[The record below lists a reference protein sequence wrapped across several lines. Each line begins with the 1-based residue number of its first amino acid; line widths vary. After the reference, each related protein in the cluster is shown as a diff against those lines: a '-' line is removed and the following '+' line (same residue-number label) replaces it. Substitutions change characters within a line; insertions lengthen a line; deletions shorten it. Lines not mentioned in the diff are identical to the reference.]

1 MQCVHAEY
9 YNVICLKYKT
19 NYTILTFNFTRQE
32 KMAGLEQ
39 NYLKDG
45 VVSSYIEQPQD
56 TRLEQLAD
64 VNVGL
69 ATYGLPPEEVDAVVA
84 QAQEIGFTPLRWGQV
99 VASVDYVLGAEGV
112 ELPAGKK
119 AKQERG
125 RIVEEALNKV
135 TLERDTDTN
144 TLRMLYSSEPD
155 AEPIDLAQQVD
166 LSDEQTQARVSEL
179 SADQMVFGK
188 VLGYVGNYV
197 KTQRG
202 LAVEQTGVGQINIG
216 KGPRIVVQGAGE
228 GTRVDTKKADKVVTA
243 TSHEVVRTGLMM
255 ETVRQVAN
263 ERRRDTLREHYQNRE
278 LLTTPK
284 FTYDKWP
291 TDPLM
296 AQLRATVSPITDRYV
311 AENGVVCDSK
321 DLKYQT
327 LFRLTTHDVAELFV
341 DGQEL
346 EEYLIAQGAYTNW
359 RNILGVD
366 PDFVRQFQVNPDILA
381 ATIEEQRAV
390 IDHRLEDSTLPLDEI
405 LQQSGIFAEPGWVIQ
420 KKDNQVYAVQEDTAT
435 SLSGAMPLE
444 FREVD
449 PELANAFHRDLHYI
463 HTPRADRAFA
473 LFVQGEEMPF
483 SVLALEQIDR
493 PYKANALLFQGY
505 DPKKCYDLTRLYSK
519 PGTPGNTSSSMFS
532 LTFNFLRSNT
542 DAQAILSSFMPSYA
556 TGISMTSGGMD
567 DPVLIKPLLHRFVGT
582 EVGGQ
587 TVYEQMTNRRLASA
601 TGKVIRSRVPLLP
614 TVELMC
620 RIQNPRYQPLP
631 GADTQML
638 EVF

>member
-1 MQCVHAEY
+1 
-9 YNVICLKYKT
+9 
-19 NYTILTFNFTRQE
+19 
-32 KMAGLEQ
+32 MAGLEQ

-45 VVSSYIEQPQD
+45 VVSSYIAQPREE
-56 TRLEQLAD
+56 RLEQLAD

-69 ATYGLPPEEVDAVVA
+69 ATYGLPPDEVEAVVG

-99 VASVDYVLGAEGV
+99 VAVVDHVLKAEGI
-112 ELPAGKK
+112 ELPQGKR

-125 RIVEEALNKV
+125 RIVEDVLGKV

-144 TLRMLYSSEPD
+144 SLRMWYTPEED
-155 AEPIDLAQQVD
+155 ADPVDLAEQVD
-166 LSDEQTQARVSEL
+166 LTDGETQAAVEAL

-197 KTQRG
+197 KSQKG
-202 LAVEQTGVGQINIG
+202 LAVEQTSVGQINIG
-216 KGPRIVVQGAGE
+216 SGARIVVQGAE
-228 GTRVDTKKADKVVTA
+228 VDTRVDTKKADKVVTA
-243 TSHEVVRTGLMM
+243 TSPETVRTGIMM
-255 ETVRQVAN
+255 ETVRQAAIG
-263 ERRRDTLREHYQNRE
+263 RRRDALREHFQNRE
-278 LLTTPK
+278 ILTTPK
-284 FTYDKWP
+284 FTYDNWP

-296 AQLRATVSPITDRYV
+296 SHLRATVSPETDRYM
-311 AENGVVCDSK
+311 AENGVPCDSK

-327 LFRLTTHDVAELFV
+327 LFRLTTHDVPELFEG
-341 DGQEL
+341 GQEL
-346 EEYLIAQGAYTNW
+346 EEYLIARGVYTNW
-359 RNILGVD
+359 RNILGLD
-366 PDFVRQFQVNPDILA
+366 PEFVSRFRVNSDVLA

-390 IDHRLEDSTLPLDEI
+390 IEHRLEASTLPLDEI
-405 LQQSGIFAEPGWVIQ
+405 LRPSGIFAEPGWVIQ
-420 KKDNQVYAVQEDTAT
+420 KKGNQVYAVQEDTAT
-435 SLSGAMPLE
+435 SLSGAQPLE

-449 PELANAFHRDLHYI
+449 PELANAFHQDLHYI

-493 PYKANALLFQGY
+493 AYKANALLFQGY

-532 LTFNFLRSNT
+532 LTFNFLRSST

-567 DPVLIKPLLHRFVGT
+567 DPVLIKPLMHRFVGS

-587 TVYEQMTNRRLASA
+587 TIYEQMTNRRLAGA
-601 TGKVIRSRVPLLP
+601 TGQVVRSRVPLLP

-631 GADTQML
+631 GADTHML